1 LTIRYF
7 LKRENDRRDRLM
19 ADPNYV
25 HERYFDEQGQEI
37 DATFMDITDVSRRA
51 YCAVRVADGQRKNMA
66 FRYPL

>member
-1 LTIRYF
+1 
-7 LKRENDRRDRLM
+7 M